1 MIYAYNKGQRC
12 LSLLVWLLGVDY
24 VSCTSCT
31 ACSKGH
37 RLLGSLLWDY
47 VATSI
52 FWGVGPS
59 FHAFNESRPP
69 WGYGERKIG
78 KQKDTFEVFC
88 EDTFIDGDKKG
99 SKTISR
105 AKGENV
111 IRLLK
116 KEGYLND
123 YTKFRHLVKSKGFQ
137 LVSHSALGL
146 KDVL

>member
-59 FHAFNESRPP
+59 LHAFNESRPP
-69 WGYGERKIG
+69 R
-78 KQKDTFEVFC
+78 V
-88 EDTFIDGDKKG
+88 
-99 SKTISR
+99 
-105 AKGENV
+105 
-111 IRLLK
+111 
-116 KEGYLND
+116 
-123 YTKFRHLVKSKGFQ
+123 LVRRGC
-137 LVSHSALGL
+137 AGGGGGGGGGG
-146 KDVL
+146 